1 MLAASGAC
9 KATDVLASSHDR
21 EKVAGRSISVSRS
34 RSSTMAKPLARMC
47 ALFTSLVFGVSC
59 SDYPHA
65 NPWDPDADIEVEL
78 NGPGTTYSVGEVVT
92 FTYRTVP
99 EWPGVV
105 AFWSSSNDLSFQS
118 VGNGVFRVFRSPS
131 GSLPQD
137 PVTVT
142 VRLGPHVQTQTVAL
156 TQRPAI
162 LRFIGCATGPS
173 CVRFAS
179 LGIRLTL
186 ELELED
192 ALGEPV
198 EARFIVQ
205 YPATFV
211 SRRPDVVRVSASGA
225 RSVIIESVAPGSS
238 YLVAATGTAMDS
250 VLVTVQ

>member
-1 MLAASGAC
+1 M
-9 KATDVLASSHDR
+9 
-21 EKVAGRSISVSRS
+21 SVSRS
-34 RSSTMAKPLARMC
+34 HSSTMAKPLAPARMC
-47 ALFTSLVFGVSC
+47 ALFTSLIFGVSC

-65 NPWDPDADIEVEL
+65 NPWDPDADIEIEL
-78 NGPGTTYSVGEVVT
+78 NGPSTTYSVGEVAT
-92 FTYRTVP
+92 FTYRAVP

-142 VRLGPHVQTQTVAL
+142 VRLGPHVRTQTVAL
-156 TQRPAI
+156 TQRPAT
-162 LRFIGCATGPS
+162 LRFIGCATGQP

-179 LGIRLTL
+179 LGVRWTL

-225 RSVIIESVAPGSS
+225 RSVIIESVATGSS